1 MKNVARAPRRS
12 SSARMRG
19 IATAPNSPREIV
31 AGLSVWA
38 IQTDIA
44 SKSKDR
50 QTESSAT
57 GGNPTARAV
66 AARAGHPF
74 QQLAG
79 GDLGGAQRD
88 RPLAHPRR
96 QVVVVALEAVA
107 RDPELRRERV
117 QLLER
122 PVHGHVA
129 PALEAARGQR
139 GGPHRGAEKR
149 QESLGPSWR
158 VEIWHCAR
166 LQQEDRLRAD

>member
-38 IQTDIA
+38 THTDIA
-44 SKSKDR
+44 SKSNDK

-57 GGNPTARAV
+57 GRNPTAGAV
-66 AARAGHPF
+66 AARPGHPLE
-74 QQLAG
+74 QPAR
-79 GDLGGAQRD
+79 GDLDGAERH

-96 QVVVVALEAVA
+96 QVVVISLEAVA

-122 PVHGHVA
+122 PVHRHVA
-129 PALEAARGQR
+129 PVLEAVRDVGVLAQGVDED
-139 GGPHRGAEKR
+139 GH
-149 QESLGPSWR
+149 ESLDPSWR
-158 VEIWHCAR
+158 VG
-166 LQQEDRLRAD
+166 L